1 MNKTNWIFMTPVGI
15 LFLLIYGL
23 LYLVF
28 STIKIF
34 TIDRK
39 RNNLTE
45 EMYRIQLRNDGYD
58 V

>member
-1 MNKTNWIFMTPVGI
+1 MTPVGI